1 MALAWLQYSDYCMQI
16 QYKRRGVMGVSNEA
30 VQAVERMLTTL
41 RAERDDYRELAHQW
55 RAMCFELAQENQ
67 ATTRCRAR
75 RDRFRRSPA
84 PSSQR

>member
-1 MALAWLQYSDYCMQI
+1 
-16 QYKRRGVMGVSNEA
+16 MGVSNEA

-67 ATTRCRAR
+67 PLRDRLQEPGR
-75 RDRFRRSPA
+75 RDRPRSGP
-84 PSSQR
+84 P

>member
-1 MALAWLQYSDYCMQI
+1 
-16 QYKRRGVMGVSNEA
+16 MGVSNET

-67 ATTRCRAR
+67 AL
-75 RDRFRRSPA
+75 RDRLQEPSRHYGPPA
-84 PSSQR
+84 GD